1 MSTVMD
7 DVAIPVKDQTNK
19 PHRRR
24 TPIDTLPRRLDG
36 MPKIPYFRLAMNI
49 LVAGFFFLGYRM
61 YIEYHSFTVGLDYFE
76 PEFQVYYMRLLYAQL
91 SIISIGGALA
101 LWHLWRTRPKEVN
114 MDPKTELT
122 IYNLIFGI
130 FAISGI
136 FAIIILG
143 LYTEADAA
151 WHQVTVRDTDFTPT
165 HIALFYMAIPIGL
178 VALVAGGLWMHTRM
192 PDFRNRVSVPL
203 MIVISS
209 PILIMPNLGFNE
221 WGHTFFYAEELF
233 AAPIHWGFVVLGWG
247 LFGQAGFLIQCI
259 SRVKVLTDLPTDN
272 QQAAIQTDTKAA

>member
-7 DVAIPVKDQTNK
+7 DVGIPAKTEKTTQKRKRSPV
-19 PHRRR
+19 
-24 TPIDTLPRRLDG
+24 DTLPRRIDG
-36 MPKIPYFRLAMNI
+36 LPKIPYARLGLNI
-49 LVAGFFFLGYRM
+49 LFGLLFFFGYRT
-61 YIEYHSFTVGLDYFE
+61 YIVHHSFTVGLDYFE
-76 PEFQVYYMRLLYAQL
+76 PEFHAYYMRLLYIQ
-91 SIISIGGALA
+91 LA
-101 LWHLWRTRPKEVN
+101 LIAAIGFYSVVWIWRTRPKEVN

-136 FAIIILG
+136 FAVIILG
-143 LYTEADAA
+143 IYTEGDAA

-178 VALVAGGLWMHTRM
+178 VALVAGGLWLHTRM

-203 MIVISS
+203 LIAISS

-247 LFGQAGFLIQCI
+247 LFGQAGFLVQCF
-259 SRVKVLTDLPTDN
+259 SRVKVLTDLVEEDEKKEPIATV
-272 QQAAIQTDTKAA
+272 